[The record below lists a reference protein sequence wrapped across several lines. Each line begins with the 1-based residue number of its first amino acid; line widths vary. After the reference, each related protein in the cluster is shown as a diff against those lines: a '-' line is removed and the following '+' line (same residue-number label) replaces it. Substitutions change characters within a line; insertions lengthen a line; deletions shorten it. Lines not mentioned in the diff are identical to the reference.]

1 MCIRNI
7 LSSRLGQK
15 FWKYN
20 IKNTKTSPWKFVC
33 EIHRPTSDSKVRWKL
48 INLNCFSPLRFSQ
61 SHQYDNNNIIS
72 KLHCPFRNPL
82 NKKQKKKQ
90 NNEKHYHYYSQQQNK
105 QEQKQHMI
113 TSALQSQVEMLLCS
127 CSEWSTDRA
136 PLCQCHFRLIKS
148 HVNANSASNPR
159 RWSLE

>member
-7 LSSRLGQK
+7 LSSRLDQK

-33 EIHRPTSDSKVRWKL
+33 EINRPTSDSKVRWKL

-105 QEQKQHMI
+105 QEQKQHMKPLLY
-113 TSALQSQVEMLLCS
+113 SHRWRCYYAVALNDQQIGLHC
-127 CSEWSTDRA
+127 
-136 PLCQCHFRLIKS
+136 
-148 HVNANSASNPR
+148 ASVT
-159 RWSLE
+159 LD